1 MSYYRTKEE
10 GIIDRMGDRFREYD
24 FSSRNIK
31 TGYCETFSLFGVLA
45 ENRWD
50 TQMNPTQMKEAE

>member
-1 MSYYRTKEE
+1 MT
-10 GIIDRMGDRFREYD
+10 GWGTNLEYD

-31 TGYCETFSLFGVLA
+31 TGYCETSGLFRVLA

-50 TQMNPTQMKEAE
+50 TQMG